1 MNTVKERKSRRTHKN
16 SRDGCPNCKAKRIK
30 CSEELPQCFNCI
42 KKNYRC
48 GYLDFPKD
56 KLNHIRNKNEDKRKE
71 ELFRKLNRDQEIL
84 NLPNSITDLNDSI
97 KFHTSRDG
105 SRDGSRDWS
114 HDQEKIENKGFGSV
128 NSKLIN
134 ETFDSIHS
142 EFATN
147 LLKLENG
154 FGPQPGVPPM
164 RSAPGSAPGSMSSV
178 PGLTSAHGSI
188 SSIPGSN
195 GSISSMP
202 GSMYT
207 SHPME
212 PTSTTNSDLPI
223 MNNLPIMNDMNILN
237 VPNINPLSYD
247 YEMFDFETS
256 ANQFVN
262 FDNSSINVLKVYD
275 YHPEEMVPPMAPAP
289 IAHVAP
295 QPPYGLPNA
304 MNQPA
309 VFKKMVKAPPK
320 YHKLY
325 FFLPVYNRKF
335 YTRIWHQLFAQS
347 VDNGVFQSFILD
359 KSLGILLSNLNI
371 VLTSDYLKN
380 FHNTYHTL
388 DEMNFKEDFFFN
400 DKILHKLIAKSY
412 NYYSNL
418 IRDIRDNLNNYHIEY
433 TIKISLLSSYSS
445 YFLLNS
451 SIDTLNTLNSG
462 ASSLL
467 HKFTN
472 EINDFSQLTINV
484 KYIID
489 LIFNH
494 IQISRVPN
502 LQFGMIEILFE
513 QFKVFK
519 KFLINSTSLYQSLQ
533 NSQSIRDFLPKHD
546 CIEFENFLTY
556 LIDNFLPKI
565 KAMNQSH
572 NLQWYDG
579 SNDYRIL
586 SYNLIFE
593 LVNKWF
599 KMYPSIVNTVASHL
613 NVLQRVFYLFFTCA
627 GKVLNQIFSPIRSI
641 MNIDCVNVLF
651 PVVDFEFESF
661 RIDQKKDKL
670 NNEQFQYLNRIN
682 KDLLRLIS
690 FCNYRTLMY
699 GHYLSTESVLDEEF
713 IAKVPGDNDYI
724 EVLPSLVK
732 VQEEPLNINSELQF
746 DIKYENFPRFP
757 QFDFTGKDKN
767 EVHNNEVYKN
777 EVYKTNDHKN
787 NDHKNELH
795 KNELHKT
802 NDIFND
808 HKINYNFNDHKYND
822 HNYNTYDKYNDSN
835 FNYET
840 GLFRTDFDPTSLVN
854 DFLRTQRV
862 KWELNGVKLPTIKLR
877 TKNLNSSR
885 KLISKSV
892 NGFKTTLD

>member
-71 ELFRKLNRDQEIL
+71 ELFKKLNRDQEIF
-84 NLPNSITDLNDSI
+84 NLPNSISDLNDSI
-97 KFHTSRDG
+97 KYHNSRDSDSSLN
-105 SRDGSRDWS
+105 SRNNSL
-114 HDQEKIENKGFGSV
+114 
-128 NSKLIN
+128 NSKKNSYSSSLGTSMNSMNSKQVLIN
-134 ETFDSIHS
+134 ETFNNIHS

-147 LLKLENG
+147 LLKLETD
-154 FGPQPGVPPM
+154 F
-164 RSAPGSAPGSMSSV
+164 
-178 PGLTSAHGSI
+178 
-188 SSIPGSN
+188 N
-195 GSISSMP
+195 GSVQGSVQGSVHGNSMDA
-202 GSMYT
+202 
-207 SHPME
+207 
-212 PTSTTNSDLPI
+212 N
-223 MNNLPIMNDMNILN
+223 MNDMNMNSTAMESGGSGNSIHTTQSSLHGNVHDNLGSN
-237 VPNINPLSYD
+237 VPIPMNPNNMGMNNINIMNMNDMSLLNNGISGLNGLNSMNVPMNSYD
-247 YEMFDFETS
+247 YDMFDFESS

-262 FDNSSINVLKVYD
+262 FDNSNINILKVYD
-275 YHPEEMVPPMAPAP
+275 YNQPTEGQNLNAPPLAMAPP
-289 IAHVAP
+289 VA
-295 QPPYGLPNA
+295 QTSPYGLPNA
-304 MNQPA
+304 MNQPT
-309 VFKKMVKAPPK
+309 VFKRIQRSKPR
-320 YHKLY
+320 YHKQY
-325 FFLPVYNRKF
+325 FFLPVYNKKF
-335 YTRIWHQLFAQS
+335 YTRLWHQLFNQS

-418 IRDIRDNLNNYHIEY
+418 IKDIRDNLNNYHIEY

-467 HKFTN
+467 HKFTH

-494 IQISRVPN
+494 IQICRVPN
-502 LQFGMIEILFE
+502 LQFGLIEIIFE

-556 LIDNFLPKI
+556 LLYNFLPKI

-572 NLQWYDG
+572 NPDWFEG
-579 SNDYRIL
+579 CRDYRVL

-593 LVNKWF
+593 LINKWF

-613 NVLQRVFYLFFTCA
+613 NVLQRVFYLFFICA

-651 PVVDFEFESF
+651 PVVDFDFESF
-661 RIDQKKDKL
+661 RIDQKEDKL
-670 NNEQFQYLNRIN
+670 SNEQFQYLNRIN
-682 KDLLRLIS
+682 KDLLRMIS
-690 FCNYRTLMY
+690 FCNYRTLFY

-713 IAKVPGDNDYI
+713 ISKIDGENDYI
-724 EVLPSLVK
+724 RVIPTVVD
-732 VQEEPLNINSELQF
+732 VQEQPLNVNSELQF
-746 DIKYENFPRFP
+746 DIKYENFP
-757 QFDFTGKDKN
+757 QFQQF
-767 EVHNNEVYKN
+767 NNIAGS
-777 EVYKTNDHKN
+777 KTNPPVD
-787 NDHKNELH
+787 E
-795 KNELHKT
+795 T
-802 NDIFND
+802 
-808 HKINYNFNDHKYND
+808 HKYD
-822 HNYNTYDKYNDSN
+822 DSN
-835 FNYET
+835 FNFET
-840 GLFRTDFDPTSLVN
+840 GLFRSDFDPTSLVN
-854 DFLRTQRV
+854 EFLKIQRV
-862 KWELNGVKLPTIKLR
+862 NWELNGVKLPTIKLR

-885 KLISKSV
+885 KLINKSV
-892 NGFKTTLD
+892 NSFKTTLD